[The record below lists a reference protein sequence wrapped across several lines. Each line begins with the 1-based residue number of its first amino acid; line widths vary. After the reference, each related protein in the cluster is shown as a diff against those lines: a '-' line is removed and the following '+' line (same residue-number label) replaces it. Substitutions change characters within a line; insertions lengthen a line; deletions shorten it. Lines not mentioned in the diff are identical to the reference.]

1 MPSGL
6 MKEPLQNLQAVPI
19 QRHIVVLMMINGKT
33 IYLMWVERL
42 VFSVPQAGY
51 FKQMVVTVDI
61 RKEVQEAESRIRSY
75 IRETPVEASHCL
87 SDASGAEVNFK
98 CENLQHT
105 GSFKFRGAVNKLL
118 SLTDDERMRGVV
130 AASTGNHGMA
140 VALAMK
146 EVETGGVVFV
156 PRGASET
163 KVSAIETYGAEV
175 RYHGDDC
182 VEAEAFARHHADENG
197 MTYVSPYND
206 PRIVGGQGTVGV
218 ELERQ
223 LNGIDAVFVALGG
236 GGLITGI
243 AGYIKPEN
251 LETKIIGCSPQ
262 NSPVMIESIRTGQ
275 IVEMESKPTL
285 SDGTAGGIEADTITF
300 DPCRKLLDDTVLVS
314 EDEIA
319 SALRQFMEK
328 HHMLIEGSA
337 AVAIA
342 AFLKQA
348 EQWTGKRVVIV
359 LCGANISLETLK
371 GIL

>member
-1 MPSGL
+1 
-6 MKEPLQNLQAVPI
+6 MK
-19 QRHIVVLMMINGKT
+19 
-33 IYLMWVERL
+33 WVERL
-42 VFSVPQAGY
+42 VFSVSQAGY
-51 FKQMVVTVDI
+51 LKHYIVAMDI
-61 RKEVQEAESRIRSY
+61 RKEVQQAESLIRDY
-75 IRETPVEASHCL
+75 IRETPVEVSHCL
-87 SDASGAEVNFK
+87 SDATGAGVNFK
-98 CENLQHT
+98 CENLQYT
-105 GSFKFRGAVNKLL
+105 GSFKFRGAVNKML
-118 SLTDDERMRGVV
+118 SLTNEERRRGVV

-146 EVETGGVVFV
+146 KLGTGGVVFV
-156 PRGASET
+156 PHGASTT

-182 VEAEAFARHHADENG
+182 VEAEAFARHYAHENE

-206 PRIVGGQGTVGV
+206 ARIIGGQGTVGV

-223 LNGIDAVFVALGG
+223 LNKIDAVFVALGG

-243 AGYIKPEN
+243 AGYMKSEN
-251 LETKIIGCSPQ
+251 PRIRIIGCSPQ
-262 NSPVMIESIRTGQ
+262 NSPVMIESIKAGK

-285 SDGTAGGIEADTITF
+285 SDGTAGGIEEGAITLNL
-300 DPCRKLLDDTVLVS
+300 CRELMDDTVLVT

-348 EQWTGKRVVIV
+348 ETWAGKRVVIV
-359 LCGANISLETLK
+359 LCGANISLKTLK
-371 GIL
+371 EIL

>member
-1 MPSGL
+1 
-6 MKEPLQNLQAVPI
+6 
-19 QRHIVVLMMINGKT
+19 
-33 IYLMWVERL
+33 MWVERL
-42 VFSVPQAGY
+42 VFSAPQAGY

-262 NSPVMIESIRTGQ
+262 IHPS
-275 IVEMESKPTL
+275 
-285 SDGTAGGIEADTITF
+285 
-300 DPCRKLLDDTVLVS
+300 
-314 EDEIA
+314 
-319 SALRQFMEK
+319 
-328 HHMLIEGSA
+328 
-337 AVAIA
+337 
-342 AFLKQA
+342 
-348 EQWTGKRVVIV
+348 
-359 LCGANISLETLK
+359 
-371 GIL
+371 